1 MTRQEKHGWLI
12 VASLFVTMLLIVGSG
27 YNATPVF
34 VPALLKTFGWSRAKV
49 SLLPSVA
56 ALTWGVLVF
65 PVGWL
70 LDRVEARFVM
80 LAGALSAGLGFILA
94 SRADSF
100 APMFIAYMLLGA
112 AIAAG
117 TIAPAAFIVANWF
130 GARRG
135 VAMGVTLGGT
145 TTGGMLMTLAGS
157 YLIAHWGWRTAYLVF
172 AAPVFLIVIPSIMLL
187 VRSRP
192 PGERVMTVAE
202 AAETLEGLETS
213 VALRTRSL
221 WMIVLGQGLWGFATT
236 GAVIYLIQYLI
247 DQGYSVAMAAG
258 LMSLIFGLSTV
269 GKVTMGLV
277 ADRVTA
283 RATATFVL
291 TMNGVG
297 VQHVWMLLP
306 LMLTFG
312 YLQAAPL
319 MLFPLLTAESMG
331 LKRYGTL
338 FGIVSGANTFG
349 AVFGPPVAGSIFDT
363 THSYVVAYSLFGAC
377 YFVAA
382 IAAYI
387 ARPYA
392 AEVSLQTPAP
402 SRVSA

>member
-1 MTRQEKHGWLI
+1 
-12 VASLFVTMLLIVGSG
+12 
-27 YNATPVF
+27 
-34 VPALLKTFGWSRAKV
+34 
-49 SLLPSVA
+49 VA

-80 LAGALSAGLGFILA
+80 VTGALAAEVGFILA

-117 TIAPAAFIVANWF
+117 TIAPAAFVVANWF

-172 AAPVFLIVIPSIMLL
+172 AAPVLLIVVPSIMLL

-192 PGERVMTVAE
+192 PGERRMSVAE
-202 AAETLEGLETS
+202 AAEALEGFETG

-221 WMIVLGQGLWGFATT
+221 WMIVLGQFLWAFATS
-236 GAVIYLIQYLI
+236 GAIIYLIQYLI
-247 DQGYSVAMAAG
+247 DQGYSAATAAS
-258 LMSLIFGLSTV
+258 LMSLIFGLSTL

-283 RATATFVL
+283 RVTATFVL
-291 TMNGVG
+291 TMNAVGVILLLS

-306 LMLTFG
+306 LILTFG
-312 YLQAAPL
+312 FMQAAPV
-319 MLFPLLTAESMG
+319 MLFPLLTAEMG
-331 LKRYGTL
+331 LKRYGTI
-338 FGIVSGANTFG
+338 FGIVSVATTIG
-349 AVFGPPVAGSIFDT
+349 AVFGPPVAGSIFDA
-363 THSYVVAYSLFGAC
+363 THSYVAAYSLFAAS
-377 YFVAA
+377 YLAAA
-382 IAAYI
+382 IAAYT

-392 AEVSLQTPAP
+392 AEVALQTPAP